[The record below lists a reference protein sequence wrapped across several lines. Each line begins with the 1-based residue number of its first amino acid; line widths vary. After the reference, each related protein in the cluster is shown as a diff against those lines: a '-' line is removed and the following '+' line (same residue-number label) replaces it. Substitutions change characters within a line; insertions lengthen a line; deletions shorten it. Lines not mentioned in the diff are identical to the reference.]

1 MYYVI
6 AYIKNQRIYKL
17 LEITEVSTD
26 VIQYNN
32 ERKQF
37 QNKNVFKR
45 YHLM

>member
-32 ERKQF
+32 ERK
-37 QNKNVFKR
+37 
-45 YHLM
+45 